1 MRNLYQHSIKK
12 SLLWLMSGL
21 LLVACSDELDLQP
34 LDSFSN
40 ETFWTSESNA
50 LLALTGVY
58 RGNMSLNN
66 SNNLQAIN
74 AAPTDWWSYAGLLFL
89 DMSTDNA
96 YDRRGD
102 NAPFTRLSNGQ
113 MNSTNVNLLGQYWDV
128 SYEKIARSNYFLE
141 NVDQTPA
148 AAEVLERM
156 KAEARFIR
164 AVQYFYLSQHFG
176 SVPFVTNTLSIEE
189 ANTLSKAPKSEVVQF
204 VIDEFTAIVEALPQ
218 ASAMPASEFGR
229 ASQQAAL
236 GYLGRAQLGDQR
248 FSDAAATY
256 KMIIDFG
263 DHSIEPDYESL
274 FNGTNESSPEFI
286 YAVLFVPDL
295 LPNGILQHA
304 FPAVRGGWHI
314 INPLGSLVESYEFT
328 DGSPFSF
335 DDPQYNPE
343 DVTENRDPRLAYN
356 VLVDGA
362 QFGGTT
368 YVTHPDSTNSIDQLT
383 TTRQATRT
391 GFGIKKF
398 MLESFSGD
406 LGNSG
411 IDLPVIRYAEV
422 LLSYLE
428 AKLEA
433 GDPIDQALLD
443 ATINQVRGRAS
454 VNLPP
459 VTETNPNALRAI
471 LRRERRNELAFEGIR
486 YWDLIRWRTAHEVL
500 QGNFYGASFPN
511 AANLRQDADVVDPY
525 NRWFVTK
532 KNFREVD
539 YQWPIPQG
547 EININPN
554 LAE

>member
-1 MRNLYQHSIKK
+1 MKK
-12 SLLWLMSGL
+12 IYRLSLKRISLVLLSGF
-21 LLVACSDELDLQP
+21 VFASCADELDLQP
-34 LDSFSN
+34 LDSFSS

-58 RGNMSLNN
+58 RGNISHGVT
-66 SNNLQAIN
+66 

-89 DMSTDNA
+89 DMATDNA

-113 MNSTNVNLLGQYWDV
+113 MNANNVNLLDQYWQR
-128 SYEKIARSNYFLE
+128 SYQKIARSNYFLE

-148 AAEVLERM
+148 TEQVIARM
-156 KAEARFIR
+156 KSEARFIR

-176 SVPFVTNTLSIEE
+176 AVPLVTNTLTIEE
-189 ANTLSKAPKSEVVQF
+189 ANTLSKNAKSEVVQF
-204 VIDEFTAIVEALPQ
+204 VIDELTSTVEALPQ
-218 ASAMPASEFGR
+218 ASDLPASEFGR
-229 ASQQAAL
+229 ATKQAAL

-256 KMIIDFG
+256 KQIIDFG
-263 DHSIEPDYESL
+263 DHRIDPDYESL
-274 FNGTNESSPEFI
+274 FNGTNETSPEI
-286 YAVLFVPDL
+286 VLSVLFLPDL
-295 LPNGILQHA
+295 ASNGIMQHA

-314 INPLGSLVESYEFT
+314 INPLGSLVESYEFV
-328 DGSPFSF
+328 DGTPFSF

-343 DVTENRDPRLAYN
+343 DVRENRDPRLTYN
-356 VLVDGA
+356 VLVDGED
-362 QFGGTT
+362 FGGAT

-406 LGNSG
+406 IRNSG
-411 IDLPVIRYAEV
+411 IDLPLIRYAEV

-454 VNLPP
+454 VNMPP
-459 VTETNPNALRAI
+459 VTETDPDALRTI
-471 LRRERRNELAFEGIR
+471 LRRERRNELALEGIR

-500 QGNFYGASFPN
+500 QGNFYGASFPD
-511 AANLRQDADVVDPY
+511 AINLRQDGEEVDPFS
-525 NRWFVTK
+525 RWFVTE
-532 KNFREVD
+532 KNFREDAD
-539 YQWPIPQG
+539 YQWPIPQS
-547 EININPN
+547 EVNINPN
-554 LAE
+554 LAD

>member
-1 MRNLYQHSIKK
+1 MKNVYNLAIKK
-12 SLLWLMSGL
+12 LLHL
-21 LLVACSDELDLQP
+21 LLGGVILVSCAEKLELEP

-58 RGNMSLNN
+58 RGNISHGVT
-66 SNNLQAIN
+66 
-74 AAPTDWWSYAGLLFL
+74 AAPTDWWSYAGLIFL
-89 DMSTDNA
+89 DMATDNA

-113 MNSTNVNLLGQYWDV
+113 MNANNVNLLEQYWER
-128 SYEKIARSNYFLE
+128 SYQKIARSNYFLE

-164 AVQYFYLSQHFG
+164 AVQYFYLAQHFG
-176 SVPFVTNTLSIEE
+176 AVPLVTNTLTIEE
-189 ANTLSKAPKSEVVQF
+189 ANTLNKDPKSEIVQF
-204 VIDEFTAIVEALPQ
+204 VIDEFSSIVEALPQ

-229 ASQQAAL
+229 ASQQAVL
-236 GYLGRAQLGDQR
+236 GYLGRTQLADHR
-248 FSDAAATY
+248 FSDAATTY
-256 KMIIDFG
+256 KKIIDFG
-263 DHSIEPDYESL
+263 DHSIDPDYESL
-274 FNGTNESSPEFI
+274 FNGTNENSPEI
-286 YAVLFVPDL
+286 ILSVLFLPDL
-295 LPNGILQHA
+295 ASNGILQHA
-304 FPAVRGGWHI
+304 YPAVRGGWHI
-314 INPLGSLVESYEFT
+314 INPLGSLVESFEFS
-328 DGSPFSF
+328 DGTPFSF
-335 DDPQYNPE
+335 DDPRHNPQ
-343 DVTENRDPRLAYN
+343 DVRENRDPRLGYT
-356 VLVDGA
+356 VLIDG
-362 QFGGTT
+362 QKFGGAT
-368 YVTHPDSTNSIDQLT
+368 YVTHPDSANSIDQLT

-406 LGNSG
+406 LRNSG
-411 IDLPVIRYAEV
+411 IDLPLIRYAEV

-433 GDPIDQALLD
+433 GDPIDQGLLD

-454 VNLPP
+454 VNMPP
-459 VTETNPNALRAI
+459 VTETNPDALRTI

-511 AANLRQDADVVDPY
+511 ADNLRQDGEEVDPY
-525 NRWFVTK
+525 SRWFVTK
-532 KNFREVD
+532 KNFREAVD

-554 LAE
+554 LAN